1 MTQEKGSNK
10 DAASPKI
17 LGEPFHNP
25 YTFIPFPKQ
34 VDRNLPTPLTADE
47 RPSELHRTSGV
58 LELTIKTLSPLMT
71 CHPVP
76 ISEKKGHK
84 TYKSLTIGKDVIVP
98 ATGVR
103 GALRTLMTIISG
115 GTLGYMD
122 EDLWLTQGRDV
133 QLGPSTKNPDVP
145 DHVFLAEVIRPGTA
159 NSPGKIQLGETE
171 LIKADTLKKKI
182 RDLDYRRPTNGEKP
196 LPPYEDIWKIKLS
209 GRPIMRRNKKEGL
222 FRGTGSQITLPASFW
237 KDYQGRNRHSI
248 RKELRKGDLV
258 WLEPTDK
265 KCSRITSQ
273 KDIKSIQWARWGREG
288 KALKNM
294 VPETVLPDSLR
305 SDGKVD
311 MVTDLFGQIP
321 NPNVPGAA
329 GPFAARIRPGNLVF
343 PDAKE
348 KTFTEI
354 LAPLAPPHPGCIAFY
369 RDQDDL
375 DLIDKNSPLKGYKVY
390 RNTKERGDHAPW
402 KYLEQGVY
410 IEKGKLKMPP
420 QQKVNKTATL
430 LNEGVTGR
438 LRISFRALSPKELA
452 LLLAACSVDWK
463 LGGGKPLG
471 LGHCR
476 VTDIKMLDEDG
487 QRRIPMEV
495 CPKGGNLKLL
505 PGDEKLVDS
514 LKLRISMYQA
524 SQVPVEKLRYPRAV
538 TINKNKSSRAGLSWF
553 ARHASPKKS
562 GTGLE
567 TIWTTGKLKNDAMGA
582 SQIKAQALPRFDPDD
597 PGNDC
602 LYGYDM
608 VERDVS
614 LSNRKQRL
622 VGQMEQF
629 DPDIHTG
636 SNERSGPNI
645 SQNRETRKEAR
656 AERNT
661 GRGYISSSVTKE
673 NIYDTIQSEFSAK
686 LLTPEKAKAFLEK
699 LDSFAVTPEQ
709 SKKWRNQFKLLQS
722 IESKRQ
728 KINDKKD

>member
-1 MTQEKGSNK
+1 MTQEKGSNRH
-10 DAASPKI
+10 AASPDI
-17 LGEPFHNP
+17 IGEPFHNP
-25 YTFIPFPKQ
+25 YTFIPFPDQ
-34 VDRNLPTPLTADE
+34 RVNRNPPTPLTADE
-47 RPSELHRTSGV
+47 RPSEQHRTSGV

-76 ISEKKGHK
+76 IPDGKGHN
-84 TYKSLTIGKDVIVP
+84 TYKSLTIGQDVIVP

-145 DHVFLAEVIRPGTA
+145 DHVFLAEVIKPGTA
-159 NSPGKIQLGETE
+159 NSPGKIQLGETK

-182 RDLDYRRPTNGEKP
+182 RDLDYMRPTTGEKP
-196 LPPYEDIWKIKLS
+196 LSYTDSSGEKWKVKLS

-222 FRGTGSQITLPASFW
+222 FRATGSQIALPASFW
-237 KDYQGRNRHSI
+237 KEYQGRNRHSI

-265 KCSRITSQ
+265 KCERITSQ

-288 KALKNM
+288 KTLKNS

-343 PDAKE
+343 PDAEE
-348 KTFTEI
+348 KTFTET

-375 DLIDKNSPLKGYKVY
+375 DQIDKNAPLKGYKVY
-390 RNTKERGDHAPW
+390 RNTEERGDHAPW
-402 KYLEQGVY
+402 KYSVQGIY
-410 IEKGKLKMPP
+410 KEKGALKMPP
-420 QQKVNKTATL
+420 QQKVNKTARL
-430 LNEGVTGR
+430 LNEDVTGT
-438 LRISFRALSPKELA
+438 LRISFRALSPEELA
-452 LLLAACSVDWK
+452 LLFAACSVDWK

-476 VTDIKMLDEDG
+476 VIDIKMIDEDG
-487 QRRIPMEV
+487 QISVPMKVSPNKDE
-495 CPKGGNLKLL
+495 NLKLL
-505 PGDEKLVDS
+505 PDDEKRMDY
-514 LKLRISMYQA
+514 LKPRIAMYQA
-524 SQVPVEKLRYPRAV
+524 SQVPVKKLRYPRAV
-538 TINKNKSSRAGLSWF
+538 EINRNRTFQAGFSWF
-553 ARHASPKKS
+553 ARHASPKKGRS
-562 GTGLE
+562 GLK
-567 TIWTTGKLKNDAMGA
+567 TIWTTGSLKEQAGGT

-608 VERDVS
+608 VELDVD

-622 VGQMEQF
+622 VGRIKKF
-629 DPDIHTG
+629 DPDIHAG
-636 SNERSGPNI
+636 SNEQSGLNT
-645 SQNRETRKEAR
+645 SQNRETRRTDR
-656 AERNT
+656 AGRST
-661 GRGYISSSVTKE
+661 G
-673 NIYDTIQSEFSAK
+673 
-686 LLTPEKAKAFLEK
+686 
-699 LDSFAVTPEQ
+699 
-709 SKKWRNQFKLLQS
+709 
-722 IESKRQ
+722 
-728 KINDKKD
+728 